1 MKKKN
6 GYGVVREK
14 LTHITLEYLLY
25 VNFRRKSGY
34 LWKENVSP
42 STVVSSVEFIGVAV
56 MK

>member
-14 LTHITLEYLLY
+14 IIHITLEYLLY

-34 LWKENVSP
+34 VWKENVSP